1 MILKIH
7 FPGGL
12 WQHMSAIP
20 QPQGQVMKQ
29 LGNRLGTESSLYLRQ
44 HAGNPVHWQP
54 WDPAALDA
62 ARQQGRPILLSIG
75 YSACHWCHVMAHES
89 FEDGATAELMNRL
102 FVNIKVDREER
113 PDLDRVYQ
121 LAHQLLT
128 GRGGGWPLTV
138 FLDPQDHVPFF
149 AGTYFPR
156 ERRYGMPAFGELLQ
170 AIERW
175 FRENRE
181 ELQGQNARLRSALES
196 IQGVG
201 QDAGEPAS
209 PQALFARSA
218 AQALDRFDPV
228 HGGFG
233 GAPRFPQAPLLEIVA
248 ALSGRGA
255 ASLPAQDLGRALRF
269 TLERMALSGLRDHLD
284 GGFFRYCVDATWT
297 IPHFEKMLYDNA
309 MLLPL
314 YAEAARRWDS
324 GLLKSAAAGIAD
336 WLETAMRQPG
346 GGYAASI
353 DADAGGEEGAFH
365 VWRQEEVE
373 AILQGPGLNPGLNPG
388 PHPDLQLFRRAYG
401 LDQPANFEGRAWH
414 LQRREGVDELAAE
427 FGLSTAA
434 VEAKLEAAR
443 IALRTARE
451 GRVHPTLDDKR
462 LTSWNALLAGG
473 LVRAGRAMGREDWL
487 GRAEEIFSFIRRE
500 LWSGH
505 SLLAVHNAGAARF
518 AAYLD
523 DYAWLLRALLDSL
536 QVRWNRAWLDFAIE
550 LAEALLRRFED
561 PEHGGFFFSDA
572 AVEVP
577 ITRSMIFQDDATPS
591 GNGIAALALNRLAR
605 LLGEPRFGAAA
616 ERCLRRA
623 MPRIAESPLAHAA
636 MLLALR
642 DATDPAPQLMLSGT
656 DPEEQAAW
664 KLWAEGRHGV
674 DCYLL
679 GPAALDTDG
688 GSLPGIL
695 GEFRSQRPATAWL
708 CLGMRC
714 LPPAHSRS
722 ELERLVLD
730 AMKT

>member
-20 QPQGQVMKQ
+20 SPQGQVMKQ

-44 HAGNPVHWQP
+44 HADNPVHWQP
-54 WDPAALDA
+54 WDQAALDA

-89 FEDGATAELMNRL
+89 FEDAATAEVMNRL

-156 ERRYGMPAFGELLQ
+156 ERRYGMPAFRELLE
-170 AIERW
+170 AIDRW

-181 ELQGQNARLRSALES
+181 ELQGQNARLREALES

-201 QDAGEPAS
+201 QSAGEPAS
-209 PQALFARSA
+209 AQALFARSA

-248 ALSGRGA
+248 ALSSDGSA
-255 ASLPAQDLGRALRF
+255 PLPAQDLGQALRF

-314 YAEAARRWDS
+314 YAEGARRWDD
-324 GLLKSAAAGIAD
+324 GTLRAAAEGIAD
-336 WLETAMRQPG
+336 WLERAMRQPS

-353 DADAGGEEGAFH
+353 DADAEGEEGGFH
-365 VWRQEEVE
+365 VWRDDEIGDALEGT
-373 AILQGPGLNPGLNPG
+373 A
-388 PHPDLQLFRRAYG
+388 LQLFRRAYG

-414 LQRREGVDELAAE
+414 LQRREGVAELTAE
-427 FGLSTAA
+427 FGLSAA
-434 VEAKLEAAR
+434 DVEAKLEAAR
-443 IALRTARE
+443 MALHTARE
-451 GRVHPTLDDKR
+451 ARVHPTLDDKR

-473 LVRAGRAMGREDWL
+473 LVRAGRALGREDWL
-487 GRAEEIFSFIRRE
+487 DRAEDIFSFIRRE

-505 SLLAVHNAGAARF
+505 SLLAVYNAGAARF

-523 DYAWLLRALLDSL
+523 DYAWLLRALLDCL

-550 LAEALLRRFED
+550 LAEALLQRFED
-561 PEHGGFFFSDA
+561 PQHGGFFFSDA

-605 LLGEPRFGAAA
+605 LLGEPRYGEAA

-623 MPRIAESPLAHAA
+623 MPRIGESPLAHAA

-642 DATDPAPQLMLSGT
+642 DAATPPPQLVITGT
-656 DPEEQAAW
+656 DPQEQTAW
-664 KLWAEGRHGV
+664 KRWVEGRLGV

-679 GPAALDTDG
+679 GPATRDTDSA
-688 GSLPGIL
+688 SLPGIL
-695 GEFRSQRPATAWL
+695 GQFRSQRPATAWL
-708 CLGMRC
+708 CMGMRC

-722 ELERLVLD
+722 ELERLMAD
-730 AMKT
+730 AMAGPITGPTTGLKD